1 MHRLRQPN
9 MRRKIRSIDND
20 YAKSKE
26 RISDL
31 QVPIN
36 IGIKAES
43 IIEFVEAFMDDTEEL
58 VLEKLRNQEIAADD
72 VRLYY
77 MAAIN
82 FTSKVRNAVS
92 EGKRAKEKQAKLI
105 DERQKRREK
114 A

>member
-1 MHRLRQPN
+1 

-36 IGIKAES
+36 IGIKAEG

-58 VLEKLRNQEIAADD
+58 VLEKLRNKEIAADD

-92 EGKRAKEKQAKLI
+92 EGNRAKEKQARLI
-105 DERQKRREK
+105 DERQRREK
-114 A
+114 V

>member
-31 QVPIN
+31 QVPVN

-92 EGKRAKEKQAKLI
+92 EGNRTKEKQARLI